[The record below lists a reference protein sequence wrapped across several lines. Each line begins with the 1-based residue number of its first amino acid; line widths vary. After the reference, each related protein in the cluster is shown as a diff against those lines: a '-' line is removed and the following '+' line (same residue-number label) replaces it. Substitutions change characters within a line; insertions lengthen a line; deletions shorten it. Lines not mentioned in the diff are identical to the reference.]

1 MYVFNTCKAFIRT
14 IPLLCYSPSLAHP
27 EDLDT
32 SMEDHVA
39 DEWRY
44 FLMTRPI
51 KPRASTGTA
60 RLQIA
65 VDPLNQLEVK
75 KNNYFER

>member
-1 MYVFNTCKAFIRT
+1 M
-14 IPLLCYSPSLAHP
+14 
-27 EDLDT
+27 
-32 SMEDHVA
+32 A

-75 KNNYFER
+75 KNDYFGK